1 VTLKNLLVFVDD
13 QPRCAPRL
21 ELAAQ
26 LARRHDAHLTGIH
39 VYRPLSIPPALDGVV
54 VDEILLAED
63 EISQQVAAAAEA
75 LFSEAMRR
83 EGLRH
88 DWRVERSA
96 APGRAAFHARAAD
109 LAILGQ
115 VSSGAESLVMPE
127 EVAFLSGRP
136 VLVVPGAGRFA
147 RVAEN
152 PIVAWKPG
160 REAARAV
167 HDALPLLA
175 AAGKATIL
183 VVDPDE
189 ESEGETPGDELALHL
204 SRHGVKAT
212 VDRAYTE
219 GGTPVADV
227 ILSRAADLG
236 ADLLVMGCYGH
247 ARLREMI
254 LGGVTRDILG
264 AMTLPVLMSH

>member
-1 VTLKNLLVFVDD
+1 MTLKNLLVFVDD
-13 QPRCAPRL
+13 QPRCAARVD
-21 ELAAQ
+21 LAA
-26 LARRHDAHLTGIH
+26 LIARRHDAHLTGIH

-54 VDEILLAED
+54 VDEILVAEE
-63 EISQQVAAAAEA
+63 EISQKAAAAAEA
-75 LFSEAMRR
+75 VFRETMRR

-96 APGRAAFHARAAD
+96 VPGRTAFHARAAD
-109 LAILGQ
+109 LAIVGQ
-115 VSSGAESLVMPE
+115 VASGAEALVMPE

-136 VLVVPGAGRFA
+136 VLVVPASGRFG

-152 PIVAWKPG
+152 PVIAWKPG

-167 HDALPLLA
+167 HDALPLLT

-183 VVDPDE
+183 VVDPDD
-189 ESEGETPGDELALHL
+189 ESAGETSGDELALHL
-204 SRHGVKAT
+204 SRHGIKAT

-264 AMTLPVLMSH
+264 SMTLPVLMSH